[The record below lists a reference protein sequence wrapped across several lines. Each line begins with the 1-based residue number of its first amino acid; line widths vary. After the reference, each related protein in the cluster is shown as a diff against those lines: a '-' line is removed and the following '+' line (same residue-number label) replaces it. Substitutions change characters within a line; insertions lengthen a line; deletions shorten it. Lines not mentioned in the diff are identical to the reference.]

1 MKKIEKVVH
10 NKILKIVFFVIIS
23 IFLSIISTMSSYIAF
38 YARNKQKVEIPLS
51 TGTEISEI
59 FISNNAYKL
68 DDLKNDEIEYNNEKN
83 TLTAKKDT
91 FLVLEISKIDDI
103 SISYNKITSDDNRNI
118 IIDDETYNFQD
129 DKFFKKIP
137 VLILVKECY
146 SRYSI
151 IIFIIYTI
159 FFYISLYFIR
169 KLLNIINNNN
179 EKIYHIFFLLLIE
192 FLICFFTVY
201 GFMFIFKFLA
211 IVPFVF
217 LLFIILVKSK
227 LCINSWSKIYIELG
241 TIVGIMFLLLIPPGH
256 VPDENFHF
264 YRGFIDANYSFNEKD
279 EIYLPESVEKFFY
292 KFIHDVH
299 SSDQEFSGKTYLSS
313 IVENPEYSKLWSE
326 KVNYE
331 NTKYLSFLP
340 YIPLTITI
348 FLCKVL
354 NTPVL
359 IMFMLSRFIN
369 LCICMIL
376 CYYAIKI
383 TPKFKK
389 IFMLVALFPVF
400 FQQAMGLNMDYLTN
414 SISLILVALILN
426 YKESDKDITYKQ
438 IFNILIFA
446 IGIALCKFGYF
457 PILWLVLLIP
467 NNKFTSKKF
476 AVIFK
481 ILFIFIPLIITF
493 IFNFTAM
500 NNTYIESR
508 ILFDYFNYKSS
519 FTVDE
524 NIYKNFYI

>member
-1 MKKIEKVVH
+1 
-10 NKILKIVFFVIIS
+10 
-23 IFLSIISTMSSYIAF
+23 
-38 YARNKQKVEIPLS
+38 
-51 TGTEISEI
+51 
-59 FISNNAYKL
+59 
-68 DDLKNDEIEYNNEKN
+68 
-83 TLTAKKDT
+83 
-91 FLVLEISKIDDI
+91 
-103 SISYNKITSDDNRNI
+103 
-118 IIDDETYNFQD
+118 
-129 DKFFKKIP
+129 
-137 VLILVKECY
+137 
-146 SRYSI
+146 
-151 IIFIIYTI
+151 
-159 FFYISLYFIR
+159 
-169 KLLNIINNNN
+169 
-179 EKIYHIFFLLLIE
+179 
-192 FLICFFTVY
+192 
-201 GFMFIFKFLA
+201 
-211 IVPFVF
+211 
-217 LLFIILVKSK
+217 
-227 LCINSWSKIYIELG
+227 
-241 TIVGIMFLLLIPPGH
+241 
-256 VPDENFHF
+256 
-264 YRGFIDANYSFNEKD
+264 
-279 EIYLPESVEKFFY
+279 
-292 KFIHDVH
+292 
-299 SSDQEFSGKTYLSS
+299 
-313 IVENPEYSKLWSE
+313 
-326 KVNYE
+326 
-331 NTKYLSFLP
+331 
-340 YIPLTITI
+340 
-348 FLCKVL
+348 
-354 NTPVL
+354 
-359 IMFMLSRFIN
+359 MFMLSRFIN